1 MNVREMIEWLQTL
14 PQDAKVQ
21 TLEHYNNGGYYE
33 QGGNTY
39 IVDFHT
45 RVDYQQWKDEGDT
58 SPVEYI
64 YGDHF
69 ELTHTNGEYTL
80 QIGANGK

>member
-1 MNVREMIEWLQTL
+1 MIVSELIDWLQTL
-14 PQDAKVQ
+14 PQDAKVK

-39 IVDFHT
+39 IADFT
-45 RVDYQQWKDEGDT
+45 DKEEVRQWRDDGQ
-58 SPVEYI
+58 PPEYI

-69 ELTHTNGEYTL
+69 ELSHHNGEYTL
-80 QIGANGK
+80 QIGVTGK